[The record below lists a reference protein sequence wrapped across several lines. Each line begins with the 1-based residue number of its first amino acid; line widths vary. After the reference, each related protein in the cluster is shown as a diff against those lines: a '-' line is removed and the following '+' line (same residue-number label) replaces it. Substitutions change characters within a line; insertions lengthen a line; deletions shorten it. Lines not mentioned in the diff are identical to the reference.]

1 MTTTVQ
7 HYLDKGLRGLWYP
20 VLASWEVQS
29 APVGITR
36 PASRLWSG
44 AIKMASAGAGGPLP
58 APRRAPVDG
67 LEPRGPHCLLVSRR
81 RGGGQR
87 RGERRAR
94 RG

>member
-7 HYLDKGLRGLWYP
+7 NYLDKGLRGLWYP

-36 PASRLWSG
+36 LGEQIVVWRNKDG
-44 AIKMASAGAGGPLP
+44 RAGAGRPLP

-67 LEPRGPHCLLVSRR
+67 LEHGRSHRLLVSRR
-81 RGGGQR
+81 GGGRQR
-87 RGERRAR
+87 RSKRRP
-94 RG
+94 GG